1 VKIICISVVLS
12 VISNNFMNKAISFVK
27 ESIEELKKVTWPK
40 RDQVINYTMVVVGAS
55 IAVAIFLGVLDMIF
69 SAMVEQFIF

>member
-1 VKIICISVVLS
+1 
-12 VISNNFMNKAISFVK
+12 MNKAISFVK